1 MEDPTPYYTTKWDD
15 VVAVQT
21 GERTWAVT
29 RPLCPGWHIT
39 ETLAQ
44 RHVEQDWIRTCDV
57 VGTDLIDGATRMSR
71 CTGYIYP
78 VTERY
83 AAAWLDMYFQHT
95 ENKNP
100 EEAPLSPGKE

>member
-21 GERTWAVT
+21 DERTWAVT

-44 RHVEQDWIRTCDV
+44 RRVEQD
-57 VGTDLIDGATRMSR
+57 
-71 CTGYIYP
+71 
-78 VTERY
+78 
-83 AAAWLDMYFQHT
+83 
-95 ENKNP
+95 
-100 EEAPLSPGKE
+100 

>member
-21 GERTWAVT
+21 SERSWAVT

-39 ETLAQ
+39 ETLA
-44 RHVEQDWIRTCDV
+44 RRCVENDWVRTCDV
-57 VGTDLIDGATRMSR
+57 VGSDLIDGATRTSR
-71 CTGYIYP
+71 CMGYIYP

-83 AAAWLDMYFQHT
+83 AAAWLDMYFQQSG
-95 ENKNP
+95 NKRPAGTPWN
-100 EEAPLSPGKE
+100 PGKE

>member
-44 RHVEQDWIRTCDV
+44 RRVEQDWI
-57 VGTDLIDGATRMSR
+57 
-71 CTGYIYP
+71 
-78 VTERY
+78 
-83 AAAWLDMYFQHT
+83 Q
-95 ENKNP
+95 N
-100 EEAPLSPGKE
+100 APQSLQDTPYEFRLWKMTNNRRS